1 MSHEELKAE
10 NARLK
15 AEVERLKE
23 GNECLDQM
31 HEKEMARSAFLCE
44 EVNRTTAWGRGLE
57 SDLSWA
63 RAELLMVKAEV
74 ERLTEGHS
82 TDFVRAEMYRHLL
95 DENAKL
101 KEEVMRMRNDDY
113 KEGDI
118 LQKCCEHQKNRIER
132 LKAEV
137 ERLTK
142 AGDELHIFLISYIVK
157 GRISS
162 SYLNELDDNWNAAKE
177 GKQP

>member
-1 MSHEELKAE
+1 MMRRVGELNKE

-15 AEVERLKE
+15 AEVERLTE

-63 RAELLMVKAEV
+63 KAELLMV
-74 ERLTEGHS
+74 
-82 TDFVRAEMYRHLL
+82 
-95 DENAKL
+95 
-101 KEEVMRMRNDDY
+101 
-113 KEGDI
+113 
-118 LQKCCEHQKNRIER
+118 
-132 LKAEV
+132 KAEV

-142 AGDELHIFLISYIVK
+142 AGDELHAFLINYIVES
-157 GRISS
+157 RISS
-162 SYLNELDDNWNAAKE
+162 AYLNKLDDDWNAAKE
-177 GKQP
+177 GKGQS

>member
-1 MSHEELKAE
+1 MGRFIPVDPEKWAAMVIAQSDLVRYKEICDELDAECTRIKDE
-10 NARLK
+10 NARLRSFCTRTIIPNIDLEKEVTRLK

-74 ERLTEGHS
+74 ERLT
-82 TDFVRAEMYRHLL
+82 
-95 DENAKL
+95 
-101 KEEVMRMRNDDY
+101 
-113 KEGDI
+113 
-118 LQKCCEHQKNRIER
+118 
-132 LKAEV
+132 
-137 ERLTK
+137 K
-142 AGDELHIFLISYIVK
+142 AGDAMVPLLGRGDWHIA
-157 GRISS
+157 R
-162 SYLNELDDNWNAAKE
+162 NDWNAAKE
-177 GKQP
+177 GKQS

>member
-1 MSHEELKAE
+1 MAQSPAGKWVSYEDYARLKADLRNCHTAIRVKEEE

-74 ERLTEGHS
+74 ERLRAS
-82 TDFVRAEMYRHLL
+82 SFVTAVPVEQY
-95 DENAKL
+95 
-101 KEEVMRMRNDDY
+101 
-113 KEGDI
+113 
-118 LQKCCEHQKNRIER
+118 ER
-132 LKAEV
+132 V
-137 ERLTK
+137 IK
-142 AGDELHIFLISYIVK
+142 AGDAMYYWLGVCGRRNNSTGDDWLRAKKGAMLQSEQFELERKNLRWVVF
-157 GRISS
+157 
-162 SYLNELDDNWNAAKE
+162 NAKE
-177 GKQP
+177 GKPSV

>member
-1 MSHEELKAE
+1 MSDLELTMMRRVGELNKE

-74 ERLTEGHS
+74 ERLTAFTTRTIIPNEELQA
-82 TDFVRAEMYRHLL
+82 DVKALRAELA
-95 DENAKL
+95 DAQESN
-101 KEEVMRMRNDDY
+101 
-113 KEGDI
+113 
-118 LQKCCEHQKNRIER
+118 
-132 LKAEV
+132 
-137 ERLTK
+137 
-142 AGDELHIFLISYIVK
+142 HI
-157 GRISS
+157 
-162 SYLNELDDNWNAAKE
+162 LNETIARLMKGAKR
-177 GKQP
+177 

>member
-1 MSHEELKAE
+1 MSTHDNDTCPHLVRASLLEAE

-15 AEVERLKE
+15 AEVERLTE

-74 ERLTEGHS
+74 ERLT
-82 TDFVRAEMYRHLL
+82 
-95 DENAKL
+95 
-101 KEEVMRMRNDDY
+101 
-113 KEGDI
+113 
-118 LQKCCEHQKNRIER
+118 
-132 LKAEV
+132 
-137 ERLTK
+137 K
-142 AGDELHIFLISYIVK
+142 AGDAMMDWIDHQH
-157 GRISS
+157 
-162 SYLNELDDNWNAAKE
+162 DDSGYPHSEAWEAAKG